1 MYNVV
6 VAFRAQA
13 YAAYGKMLL
22 NPFKIT
28 SSARPTTAEILN
40 DQKQTLSDFKID
52 LLSAP
57 HCIIQSHLT
66 MNSSRRKLLN
76 MMRPRKV
83 FTVLKGDRALVYY
96 SVYGEGK
103 FFSVDLGLNANSG
116 FGRKFRSSF
125 IL

>member
-13 YAAYGKMLL
+13 YAAYSKMSL

-28 SSARPTTAEILN
+28 SSARLNTAEILN

-76 MMRPRKV
+76 MMKPRKV
-83 FTVLKGDRALVYY
+83 FTVLYKRGPELWFITGSTVKER
-96 SVYGEGK
+96 
-103 FFSVDLGLNANSG
+103 FSVLIWD
-116 FGRKFRSSF
+116 
-125 IL
+125 

>member
-1 MYNVV
+1 
-6 VAFRAQA
+6 
-13 YAAYGKMLL
+13 
-22 NPFKIT
+22 
-28 SSARPTTAEILN
+28 
-40 DQKQTLSDFKID
+40 
-52 LLSAP
+52 
-57 HCIIQSHLT
+57 
-66 MNSSRRKLLN
+66 

-125 IL
+125 FLWTPYSKNLVQYFYHGAPNTQPRKAYLRSLHEPNETVS

>member
-13 YAAYGKMLL
+13 YAAYSKMSL

-28 SSARPTTAEILN
+28 SSARLNTAEILN

-83 FTVLKGDRALVYY
+83 FSVLKGDP
-96 SVYGEGK
+96 S
-103 FFSVDLGLNANSG
+103 FGLL
-116 FGRKFRSSF
+116 RCLR
-125 IL
+125 

>member
-40 DQKQTLSDFKID
+40 DQKQTRSDFKID
-52 LLSAP
+52 LLSAR
-57 HCIIQSHLT
+57 HCIIQSHLK
-66 MNSSRRKLLN
+66 MNSSRR
-76 MMRPRKV
+76 
-83 FTVLKGDRALVYY
+83 
-96 SVYGEGK
+96 
-103 FFSVDLGLNANSG
+103 
-116 FGRKFRSSF
+116 
-125 IL
+125 